1 MTLGVLKYKNNFSYS
16 LAQKV
21 NVEMKNIALIYFTVY
36 EEKNHKRV
44 FFISIFRKLKKLF
57 AIRKKPISINKLEV
71 DSNYTVHTVKL
82 SYTLN
87 ELEKAGRFTRRKI
100 SKHIIKM
107 CKENSIDKCIIPNDL
122 PFPLDFCEKS
132 HFTGKIIYTVMA
144 VDIIEHILKLK
155 EFDIRDVDIAIIQGD
170 NEVLPCILIKL
181 LSPVVK
187 FITLVTKEKELVEK
201 NIEEVCDE
209 TGLSVRITNDAAGV
223 LVSSDIVIN
232 YGDLKNYGIKKKVV
246 SNAIIINYGE
256 LDENRLGHGNDVIN
270 RIDIGL
276 GDKYRDCFEDSV
288 FKSYCS
294 SEIAEIVLINKTNF
308 TINNLEDLTDYKI
321 IDKLIKY
328 IKEEGFY
335 IKDYL

>member
-1 MTLGVLKYKNNFSYS
+1 
-16 LAQKV
+16 
-21 NVEMKNIALIYFTVY
+21 MKNLALIYFTVY
-36 EEKNHKRV
+36 EEKDNKRIS
-44 FFISIFRKLKKLF
+44 FINIFKNLKKIF
-57 AIRKKPISINKLEV
+57 AIRKNPVSIKNLVV
-71 DSNYTVHTVKL
+71 DSSYTVYTVKL

-87 ELEKAGRFTRRKI
+87 ELKKAGRFTRRKI

-122 PFPLDFCEKS
+122 PFPLDICEKS

-155 EFDIRDVDIAIIQGD
+155 ELDIRDVDIAIIQGG

-187 FITLVTKEKELVEK
+187 FITLVTKDKELVEK

-209 TGLSVRITNDAAGV
+209 TGLSVRITNDATGV

-232 YGDLKNYGIKKKVV
+232 YGDLKSYGIKKKVV

-256 LDENRLGHGNDVIN
+256 LDEDRLGHENDVMN
-270 RIDIGL
+270 RINIGL
-276 GDKYRDCFEDSV
+276 GDKYRNCFEDSV
-288 FKSYCS
+288 FKSYSS
-294 SEIAEIVLINKTNF
+294 SEIAEIIMINKTNF
-308 TINNLEDLTDYKI
+308 TINKLEDLTDYKI
-321 IDKLIKY
+321 IDELIKY